1 MRTEVVDLL
10 TDKRKETFRKIYP
23 KTNREAERLKK
34 SVDILRVLDYCGVET
49 QKKGSAYFLRCPDQE
64 HQDHAP
70 YRNCYCHEGWSN
82 VLCKRCGKAFNA
94 ADLIMA
100 EKKCD
105 YGTAMDI
112 LWELAGKPEWY
123 QSRRGKPADPSPV
136 LFELTREERRLLGI
150 QLPISYSIP
159 CSKQEGDHAGQE
171 SRARLCR
178 SDFMAEKD
186 YIYMVQEKAAEKIRE
201 MEEIK
206 KEIAMAKKT
215 VKYPEDDEL
224 TLAADE
230 AVRVCREIM
239 IRCRTDLRGKQ
250 Q

>member
-1 MRTEVVDLL
+1 M

-49 QKKGSAYFLRCPDQE
+49 QKKGSAYFLRCPDPE

-112 LWELAGKPEWY
+112 LWELAGRPEWY
-123 QSRRGKPADPSPV
+123 QSRRGKPVDPVPV
-136 LFELTREERRLLGI
+136 LFELTREERRLLGT

-171 SRARLCR
+171 SIVWLCR
-178 SDFMAEKD
+178 SDFMAERD

-201 MEEIK
+201 MGEIK
-206 KEIAMAKKT
+206 KEIALAKKT
-215 VKYPEDDEL
+215 EKYTGEDEL

-230 AVRVCREIM
+230 VIRVCKEIVTRCGPAM
-239 IRCRTDLRGKQ
+239 ILEQ